1 MTFAI
6 AGAEQPK
13 SDSSSWPGHT
23 SAAAAAARPSFA
35 FVGLS
40 IAASFFAINSK
51 QAWTWL
57 EPVIVAS
64 CWT

>member
-1 MTFAI
+1 MIFAI
-6 AGAEQPK
+6 AGAEQPT

-23 SAAAAAARPSFA
+23 SAAAAARPSFA
-35 FVGLS
+35 LVGLS

-51 QAWTWL
+51 QAWTRL